1 MRGILWWSGVA
12 IVALVAGFV
21 THRLLLPSSQGG
33 SDSLLAGNVTEVVVA
48 LEDIPLCRTISG
60 TQLEMR
66 SLPSDAVPDGAL
78 TSLEEAVGLM
88 SSVDVF
94 AGETLLNQNI
104 TTPNEVT
111 RRLALSIPKTKTVV
125 PIPIDSQ
132 LIRTGLIRPGDSI
145 DVASTFEIEIQRSSG
160 TGAVP
165 ETVALLRN
173 VEVHALIVPV
183 QDIEMNS
190 AQDENDSSEQSRNS
204 GGMFRTSESNG
215 QTIIVALDR
224 DDAVTLQHV
233 IDIGGRLGVLLHVPG
248 NESVAETLPVDALY
262 LAERYNIPLVRGE
275 PFQLTE
281 EYFLDNMEE
290 FVFTGEG
297 IPKPDISDLS
307 N

>member
-1 MRGILWWSGVA
+1 MRGILWWFGVT
-12 IVALVAGFV
+12 IVALSAGYL
-21 THRLLLPSSQGG
+21 THQVILPNGQG
-33 SDSLLAGNVTEVVVA
+33 SDQSVLTRNATEVIVA
-48 LEDIPLCRTISG
+48 VQDIPLRRTISG
-60 TQLEMR
+60 AELEVR
-66 SLPSDAVPDGAL
+66 TLPSDSVPDGAL
-78 TSLEEAVGLM
+78 TSLDEAIGLM
-88 SSVDVF
+88 SSIDVF
-94 AGETLLNQNI
+94 AGEALLSQNM
-104 TTPNEVT
+104 TTPDEVT
-111 RRLALSIPKTKTVV
+111 RRLALSIPETKTVV

-145 DVASTFEIEIQRSSG
+145 DVASTFEIEIQRSDG
-160 TGAVP
+160 VGAVP

-173 VEVHALIVPV
+173 IKVHALIVPV
-183 QDIEMNS
+183 QDVKE
-190 AQDENDSSEQSRNS
+190 AAVENQENERS
-204 GGMFRTSESNG
+204 GLFRTSESNG

-233 IDIGGRLGVLLHVPG
+233 IDIGGKLGVLLHVQG

-275 PFQLTE
+275 PFELTE
-281 EYFLDNMEE
+281 EYFLNNMEE